1 MYIYDSMKKL
11 LQYLGGLNPLFFA
24 IFYFS
29 LTFLAAFLI
38 YCFSFFELSSSLE
51 KIELKSF
58 LTSLYFSFTTITT
71 LGYGDIVPAN
81 QATRFLVIVLA
92 FSGILL
98 TGLFLNSLAYRI
110 SLITQ
115 KRDQIRFE
123 EEQKKEEVRKFLDIT
138 PILFQNF
145 RDFIS
150 ITYCLVTPQD
160 QRSPSTNIEKVMRL
174 DFKLNDFRDMYKPS
188 FLRKYSFYK
197 SSIEVFYPIHD
208 RLKQNLED
216 FLKLGYLNFEKDLMD
231 KVINFLAFFNE
242 LDSREHVLSPI
253 SDREEKESVI
263 NLLIAAEEPYEITK
277 IPNVK
282 DAYIQLYSQI
292 RLTVTLIKE
301 IEQCVNDVKTKFKIT

>member
-1 MYIYDSMKKL
+1 MKKL
-11 LQYLGGLNPLFFA
+11 LQYLGGLNPLVFA
-24 IFYFS
+24 ILYFS
-29 LTFLAAFLI
+29 CTFLAAFLI
-38 YCFSFFELSSSLE
+38 YWLSYFELSSSLE

-150 ITYCLVTPQD
+150 ITY
-160 QRSPSTNIEKVMRL
+160 
-174 DFKLNDFRDMYKPS
+174 
-188 FLRKYSFYK
+188 
-197 SSIEVFYPIHD
+197 
-208 RLKQNLED
+208 
-216 FLKLGYLNFEKDLMD
+216 
-231 KVINFLAFFNE
+231 
-242 LDSREHVLSPI
+242 
-253 SDREEKESVI
+253 
-263 NLLIAAEEPYEITK
+263 
-277 IPNVK
+277 
-282 DAYIQLYSQI
+282 
-292 RLTVTLIKE
+292 
-301 IEQCVNDVKTKFKIT
+301 